1 METTMQSIGVT
12 ASVKPVEIYPAGK
25 KIPEQFPEAARQ
37 QKQSLTPHQMK
48 EAVKELN
55 AVMQQMGT
63 SLTFSIDSATKK
75 TVVKVLN
82 TETQEVVRQIPSEE
96 MLRMS
101 QRITELLGVLFD
113 DVA

>member
-12 ASVKPVEIYPAGK
+12 TSVHPVDIHIAGSK
-25 KIPEQFPEAARQ
+25 TPDQLPEAAGQ
-37 QKQSLTPHQMK
+37 QKQSLTTHQMK
-48 EAVKELN
+48 EVVKELN
-55 AVMQQMGT
+55 TVMQQMGT
-63 SLTFSIDSATKK
+63 SLTFSIDNATHK

-82 TETQEVVRQIPSEE
+82 TQTQEVVRQIPSEE

-113 DVA
+113 DNA